1 MMNRRGLLCALA
13 GLSAFLFGPRVARCS
28 IKKVDIVES
37 DRFLGTNRE
46 AEEHFGLNDGEFGS
60 DHDGYIC
67 QWVHVVGSANP
78 AIYAVKKEY
87 ATEARDVVSSM
98 RGKLI
103 YSNLNLTPVGVEVD
117 GAIRCVSELSYRP
130 DGTNWGLAR

>member
-1 MMNRRGLLCALA
+1 MNRRSLLCALA
-13 GLSAFLFGPRVARCS
+13 GLSAFLFGPRVAGCS
-28 IKKVDIVES
+28 IKKVNIVES

-78 AIYAVKKEY
+78 VVYAVKKEY
-87 ATEARDVVSSM
+87 TTEAMDAVRAM
-98 RGKLI
+98 RGCRI
-103 YSNLNLTPVGVEVD
+103 ESNLNLTPVAF
-117 GAIRCVSELSYRP
+117 GAGGSIRHISDVSYRP
-130 DGTNWGLAR
+130 DGTNWGLHR